1 MNIMNGQAKAL
12 HTELAA
18 FLSQGRQIMDQID
31 PIVSKYESKSGEYL
45 AGVCGAISAIGAV
58 YLINLKYPVSGS
70 SLKLQSGAILIA
82 MLGAALAM
90 LVCRGPSRL
99 MAENRR
105 AKVKTLVDQ
114 INLELAAMRSEIDTL
129 NKANAPAHVLRHAWR
144 DYESALHHCAVVRIS
159 AVDNMAQNFCLKNV
173 RR

>member
-1 MNIMNGQAKAL
+1 MTGQAKTLSAGL
-12 HTELAA
+12 LA
-18 FLSQGRQIMDQID
+18 FLAQGRQIMDQID

-45 AGVCGAISAIGAV
+45 AGVCGAVSAMVAV
-58 YLINLKYPVSGS
+58 YLLHLRYLVNVGS
-70 SLKLQSGAILIA
+70 LQLHSAAVLMA

-90 LVCRGPSRL
+90 LVFRGPSRL
-99 MAENRR
+99 VAENRK

-114 INLELAAMRSEIDTL
+114 LNLELAAMRTEIDTL
-129 NKANAPAHVLRHAWR
+129 EKAQAPANVLRHAWA

-159 AVDNMAQNFCLKNV
+159 AVDNMAQNLSLKTS